1 MSTNEELVQRCF
13 DMDLSDDEMKKLFF
27 DLSKDGEL
35 RKTFRSMQSLQH
47 DLHNISQPIVPSQ
60 LDRKVESLIFST
72 PAHSSSYNLKL
83 HHLRTK
89 RWSVSL
95 PAIAASILLMLA
107 ASYVTATTIFTPAP
121 ETEYVYVVEMEPI
134 IIRSNYL
141 Q

>member
-72 PAHSSSYNLKL
+72 PAHSSSYNLK
-83 HHLRTK
+83 
-89 RWSVSL
+89 
-95 PAIAASILLMLA
+95 
-107 ASYVTATTIFTPAP
+107 
-121 ETEYVYVVEMEPI
+121 
-134 IIRSNYL
+134 
-141 Q
+141 